1 LLQQPL
7 RRRDLV
13 TLVALRIIGVFHA
26 GGFTAASG
34 EQREKKGDNPVSG
47 HPRHIGS
54 TPFR

>member
-1 LLQQPL
+1 L